1 MEATTTRS
9 EASWF
14 HPKLADQ
21 NLPERWGH
29 SGVYCDGKL
38 YIYGGCRGGLQFSDV
53 LMLDLETVSWEKLVT
68 TGEEPGPR
76 DSHTAVLYDHK
87 KMIVFGG
94 TSGSKKTNAVHVL
107 DLKSLVWARPSM
119 QGSLPAPR
127 ESHTA
132 TMISENQALVFGG
145 SGDNGDYLSDTHIL
159 DCGSMK
165 WISLCGKGYS
175 PICRDSHSSVV
186 IKNRL
191 FLYGGDCGDR
201 YLGGVDVLDLE
212 LMTWSKLENAGST
225 TKPGVR
231 AGHVAIAVDTKMY
244 VFGGVGDRTYY
255 SDVWAMDAETRC
267 WSQLKIRSL
276 QPQGRFSHVAARADD
291 GVIVY
296 GGCGEDERPL
306 DEFLVLCIGGDELP
320 KPGIW
325 SKLNNEQRMQIVGQ
339 KTSSRP
345 SVSSR
350 KDDLA
355 TRRVLRS
362 ENLLMKGVLQGYAA
376 ERTIQMHKKRTS
388 RDLLVFRENDDW
400 SVVESTVSGKWQ
412 APNHGFSHNRHKSLT
427 LKLGTNHHAQCYG
440 IQASEKFLSSEFQSL
455 FILVLFYLVYAQIG
469 SEVHGVVDAM
479 FDSGYLMTAHLNGQ
493 VLRGVLFSRDR
504 ATTTEKEDV
513 STRVESPGNLAW
525 RSAGVAAPRSIAVEE
540 KPSAMSDDEEE
551 VTLSLATN
559 HVYAD

>member
-53 LMLDLETVSWEKLVT
+53 LMLDLETMSWENLVT

-76 DSHTAVLYDHK
+76 DSHTAVLYDHQ

-201 YLGGVDVLDLE
+201 YLGDVDVLDLE

-255 SDVWAMDAETRC
+255 SDVWAMDVETRC

-306 DEFLVLCIGGDELP
+306 DEFLVLCIGGEELP

-355 TRRVLRS
+355 TRRVLCS

-376 ERTIQMHKKRTS
+376 ERTFQMHKKRTS

-412 APNHGFSHNRHKSLT
+412 APNHGCSHNRHKSLT
-427 LKLGTNHHAQCYG
+427 LKLGTNHDAQWYG
-440 IQASEKFLSSEFQSL
+440 I
-455 FILVLFYLVYAQIG
+455 QIG

-479 FDSGYLMTAHLNGQ
+479 FDSGYLMTTHLNGQ

-504 ATTTEKEDV
+504 ANTTEKEDV

-540 KPSAMSDDEEE
+540 KPSAMCDDEEE